1 MKLIKGFATLQ
12 SSEDV
17 NFKATRFE
25 FFPPF
30 PFILSL
36 APAPLRFECV

>member
-1 MKLIKGFATLQ
+1 MKMKRKMQLIKGFATLQ

-25 FFPPF
+25 FFPLIP
-30 PFILSL
+30 PI
-36 APAPLRFECV
+36 